1 MLDAVARR
9 GLARTGL
16 LGQVS
21 ALDEVRGALDEL
33 RESAREGATRAVR
46 GVSEALGKAGERDG
60 FGRGGRDGV
69 IRLRGR
75 ATRGVAGGDDNVLR
89 CHPRLRGKFLAAMIP
104 GDSAVESVITSGI
117 YSTLNIYNTLLI
129 GRLILTWFPNPP
141 RQLTYPLATLCDP
154 YLGLFR
160 GLIPPL
166 GGIDLSPILAF
177 TVLNVFQGTA
187 AALPCEYD
195 EKTGEVRMPSK
206 KSSSAR
212 RAA

>member
-75 ATRGVAGGDDNVLR
+75 ATRGGDDNVLR

-160 GLIPPL
+160 GIIPPL